1 MMLTSSARPGDRAR
15 CVDLGVASHLS
26 KPIKRSDLYDTL
38 TEVLARE
45 PASEGPRSR
54 STTVRSEGSRRL
66 RVLVAEDNAVNQKVV
81 MGFLDR
87 AGHAAVVVSTG
98 AEVLTAL
105 ERHDFD
111 VVLMDLQMP
120 EIDGFEATRAIRR
133 QERST
138 GGHIPIVALTA
149 HVAKGDAER
158 CLEAGMD
165 AYISKPLRARDLFAA
180 IESALDPAR
189 ATRATADRPT
199 EEVID
204 EARLFERV
212 CGDRKALN
220 ELVDVFLSDAPRLL
234 ARIDK
239 AIDAEDG
246 PALRAAAHTLKGA
259 VSNFAAPLATQAAAQ
274 LQQTAESEMLDG
286 ARSARDVLKLE
297 IEHVRAALA
306 AVVSKRDDA

>member
-1 MMLTSSARPGDRAR
+1 
-15 CVDLGVASHLS
+15 
-26 KPIKRSDLYDTL
+26 
-38 TEVLARE
+38 
-45 PASEGPRSR
+45 
-54 STTVRSEGSRRL
+54 
-66 RVLVAEDNAVNQKVV
+66 

-98 AEVLTAL
+98 AEVHAAL

-120 EIDGFEATRAIRR
+120 EIDGFEATRTIRR

-158 CLEAGMD
+158 CLAAGMD
-165 AYISKPLRARDLFAA
+165 AYVSKPLRARDLFVA
-180 IESALDPAR
+180 IESVLHPAG
-189 ATRATADRPT
+189 ATRATTDRPA
-199 EEVID
+199 EGVID

-234 ARIDK
+234 ARIDE

-246 PALRAAAHTLKGA
+246 PALRVAAHTLKGA
-259 VSNFAAPLATQAAAQ
+259 VSNFAAPLATQAAAR
-274 LQQTAESEMLDG
+274 LQQTAEREVLDG

-306 AVVSKRDDA
+306 AVVSKRDG